1 VLPILSVLHL
11 AAERGLSLP
20 ELFAELPPRFGKAGL
35 LDGIPPKTSR
45 AILKRLSSE
54 GGALEIASLFSRDLG
69 FGSVQR
75 SDTTDGLRLYF
86 DNGDIAHIR
95 PSGNAPQLRIYAVA
109 STDARANEIVRHAVA
124 EPDGIL
130 RKLARGSRIS

>member
-1 VLPILSVLHL
+1 
-11 AAERGLSLP
+11 
-20 ELFAELPPRFGKAGL
+20 
-35 LDGIPPKTSR
+35 
-45 AILKRLSSE
+45 LKRLSSE

-130 RKLARGSRIS
+130 RKLARGSGIS